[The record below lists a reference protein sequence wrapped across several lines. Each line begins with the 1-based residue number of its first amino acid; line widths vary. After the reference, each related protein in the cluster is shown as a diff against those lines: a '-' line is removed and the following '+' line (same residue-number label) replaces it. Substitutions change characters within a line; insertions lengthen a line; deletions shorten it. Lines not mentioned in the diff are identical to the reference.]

1 MPDASLRFGPFV
13 LDRGGYRVLRGEHV
27 VDLTPKLIDL
37 LFHLVDHRGTLVTK
51 EALLDALWPGANVT
65 DNALAQAVSELRQA
79 LGDDASAPTYIKTVA
94 RRGYRFI
101 APVEPLGERTREAA
115 GVAAPAADPR
125 HAKNTI
131 AVMDFV
137 NVSGNSTYAWLSAGI
152 AETVTGDLR
161 ALGAFR
167 VVDRWRVIEAA
178 KKTDGSLKAVAA
190 ELGTALVVVHD
201 LAAGSW
207 HVQR

>member
-1 MPDASLRFGPFV
+1 MPSPSFRFGPFV
-13 LDRGGYRVLRGEHV
+13 LDRGGYRVLRGEQV

-37 LFHLVDHRGTLVTK
+37 LLHLVDHRGTLVTK

-65 DNALAQAVSELRQA
+65 DNALAQAVSELRQM

-101 APVEPLGERTREAA
+101 APVEPLGERTTETAD
-115 GVAAPAADPR
+115 VAALAAEDPR

-161 ALGAFR
+161 ALGSVPR
-167 VVDRWRVIEAA
+167 R
-178 KKTDGSLKAVAA
+178 
-190 ELGTALVVVHD
+190 
-201 LAAGSW
+201 
-207 HVQR
+207 